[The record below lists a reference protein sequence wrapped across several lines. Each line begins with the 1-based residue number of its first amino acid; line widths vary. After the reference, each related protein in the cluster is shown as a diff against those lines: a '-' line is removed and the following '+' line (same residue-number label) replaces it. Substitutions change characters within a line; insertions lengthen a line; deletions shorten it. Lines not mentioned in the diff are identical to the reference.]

1 MQPAILLASFCPPEE
16 CTQRQQAVNAFK
28 GDLRV
33 EEKDDHILL
42 RDKSWQA
49 RVLLVPYSVPSA
61 KG

>member
-1 MQPAILLASFCPPEE
+1 
-16 CTQRQQAVNAFK
+16 VNAFK

-42 RDKSWQA
+42 RDKSGQA
-49 RVLLVPYSVPSA
+49 RVLLVPYSVPST